1 MFCTNRILFGGR
13 YSSGMTAPAPPVD
26 FRPAPLTALAGLAA
40 AGSETAPAGRLSF
53 FCASCASRA
62 CFLSAKQVRQCCL
75 GTSAKKYI
83 PFSASLLLLC
93 DSSSSS
99 VPCNLTVASLRVRAK
114 SSCIGLSNSSKP
126 CTSSMARAAD
136 SALSKT
142 MKAWPFALRFF
153 LATTSMML
161 PYSLKISSSASFS
174 CSILMRSSRLRT

>member
-1 MFCTNRILFGGR
+1 
-13 YSSGMTAPAPPVD
+13 MTAAAPPVD
-26 FRPAPLTALAGLAA
+26 LRPAPLTVLAGRAA
-40 AGSETAPAGRLSF
+40 AGSATAPAGRLSF

-62 CFLSAKQVRQCCL
+62 CFLSAIQIHQHHVWTFVTKD
-75 GTSAKKYI
+75 I

-99 VPCNLTVASLRVRAK
+99 VPCNLTVASLRVLAK
-114 SSCIGLSNSSKP
+114 SSCIGLSNSSNP
-126 CTSSMARAAD
+126 CTSSIACAAD

-142 MKAWPFALRFF
+142 MKAWPFALIFF
-153 LATTSMML
+153 LATMSTML